1 MTPDEVLVPG
11 ALAILFVVAWFVV
24 GVIDATRDDRPVHH
38 TDTTGRTPAKAD
50 PARRR

>member
-24 GVIDATRDDRPVHH
+24 GVIDATRDDRPVQH
-38 TDTTGRTPAKAD
+38 TDTTDRTPAKAN
-50 PARRR
+50 PASHR